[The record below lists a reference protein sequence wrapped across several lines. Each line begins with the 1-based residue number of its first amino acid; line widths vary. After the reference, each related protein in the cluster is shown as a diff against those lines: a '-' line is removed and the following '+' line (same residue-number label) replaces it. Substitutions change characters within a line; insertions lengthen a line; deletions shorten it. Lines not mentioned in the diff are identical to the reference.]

1 MTALIIGLIA
11 ALGIGGGIAVAN
23 NSGGGGG
30 GSDSGYTEPIQPV
43 ERPDIISLLA
53 AADKYQNVQSVVES
67 GQSLPVGN
75 GIFTVTGYKPVVE
88 DGKFKTDSDGYFIE
102 EPYTTTIGLDNYSHS
117 DAYAHYYKK
126 DSVVTKGLLNVKE
139 YPGAPDNWVDME
151 VAIKDMLALGGQVL
165 GLKNSEFGYHNNIIS
180 SSYGESPDYKIFYMY
195 DDTKLASTVRTDTA
209 TYNGNV
215 LGSVEAVGKDTGNA
229 EGYNNQALSGK
240 INLNVDF
247 ANNILNGNL
256 KTQVENKNWYGF
268 NVTGKLNSV
277 SDFSIDSITIDESQS
292 PDSSLSQYNM
302 SNINGFGNGKLLE
315 DETQKELVGK
325 IGFHGE
331 NREYDVAADMS
342 FGAKEVK

>member
-53 AADKYQNVQSVVES
+53 AADKYQNVQSDS
-67 GQSLPVGN
+67 QWAPTVGN
-75 GIFTVTGYKPVVE
+75 GNFTITGYKPVVE
-88 DGKFKTDSDGYFIE
+88 DGKFKTDNDGYFIE

-139 YPGAPDNWVDME
+139 YPGAPDNWVNME

-165 GLKNSEFGYHNNIIS
+165 GLKNSEFGYHNHIMA
-180 SSYGESPDYKIFYMY
+180 SSYGELPVYKTFYMY
-195 DDTKLASTVRTDTA
+195 DDTKLASTVRIDTA

-215 LGSVEAVGKDTGNA
+215 LGSVEAVEKDTGNA

-247 ANNILNGNL
+247 ANNVLNGNL
-256 KTQVENKNWYGF
+256 QTQVENKNWYGF

-302 SNINGFGNGKLLE
+302 SNINGLGNGKLLE
-315 DETQKELVGK
+315 NETQKELVGE
-325 IGFHGE
+325 IGFYGE
-331 NREYDVAADMS
+331 NREYDVSAGMS